1 MIFLIC
7 NGCNTSPFIGVIGA
21 HVYTS
26 IMELLLQV
34 LQGGLRT
41 QQDAEKGRK
50 HYFKNELHLRD
61 RVDLNS
67 CHSGGIVPIRHV
79 AYKNKRK
86 KND

>member
-1 MIFLIC
+1 M
-7 NGCNTSPFIGVIGA
+7 NAATP
-21 HVYTS
+21 TT
-26 IMELLLQV
+26 LLLLSALYAACIYV
-34 LQGGLRT
+34 DNGTTVAGVAGRLK
-41 QQDAEKGRK
+41 DAEKGRK

-67 CHSGGIVPIRHV
+67 CQSGGIVPIRHV